1 MITHDAFMHV
11 LTSKDDT
18 ANLLKSITLKDAKVL
33 EQYHM
38 EEPIVEIRQAKSAG
52 LFKFLSK
59 TKRIKLRF
67 DDEDAKKE
75 WINYFIH

>member
-1 MITHDAFMHV
+1 
-11 LTSKDDT
+11 
-18 ANLLKSITLKDAKVL
+18 
-33 EQYHM
+33 M